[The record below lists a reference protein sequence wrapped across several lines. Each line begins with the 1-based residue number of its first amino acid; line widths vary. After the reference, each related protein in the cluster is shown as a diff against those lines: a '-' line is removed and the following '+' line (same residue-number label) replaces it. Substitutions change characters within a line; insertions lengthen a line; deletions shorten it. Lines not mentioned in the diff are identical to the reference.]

1 MDIKDIK
8 QRLKIGDVLAHY
20 GLIPDRNNRLICPW
34 HSDKIPSLQIYKE
47 TDTWCC
53 FSTNCKAGTGD
64 ALQFIENQDRKG
76 KHEAIKVAM
85 KIIGVESKIESMNE
99 IFSKLRTN
107 VKRSEKARQY
117 LKSRGLEKTEVGY
130 NGGGYK
136 HLKSCVIFPL
146 KSENGNIQS
155 LYGRS
160 IFDKKDQRHFYLK
173 NRKGLYPHYPKAET
187 KKLILTES
195 VIDAATLLEVEEIK
209 KNYEVLALYGTNG
222 LTDEHKKSIGKLAF
236 LEEIVLFFDGDEAG
250 RKASEKYNEELK
262 DICRI
267 SKVNTPDGEDINS
280 LIIGHENEV
289 LLHLINERE
298 SFIFHLENPIEN
310 KKYLNTENEE
320 YLIYENEE
328 LKIVL
333 LGGINVKQIDRL
345 RVTMLM
351 ERKPK
356 LSPLHTIRQSGMDL
370 YNDGFVEKF
379 VRRASEKLETQTQK
393 VRLMLAELVDELEA
407 YRMRKNE
414 GIKNRK
420 PKKRELTA
428 TQRRAAENYLK
439 SDNLLRQTNED
450 IGKTGVIGE
459 DKNRLLM
466 YLIFCTRKRQK
477 PLHVISLGASGTG
490 KTYLQEKI
498 AALMPDEEKIE
509 ITALSD
515 NAFYYFDKDEL
526 RNKLIIIEDLDGAEN
541 VLYQLRELMS
551 KKRITKTVTT
561 KDNNGKMKTITLE
574 VNGPIC
580 VAGTTTRENVYE
592 DNANRSI
599 LIYRD
604 ESRKQKE
611 SIMDYQRSL
620 SAGKI
625 DRIQEENAREL
636 LIDTQMLLRE
646 IKVINPFAERLKIP
660 NEVFKPLRTNDH
672 YLQFIEA
679 VTFYHQ
685 LQREVKIDSNG
696 EKYIETTLEDIKA
709 ANYLLK
715 DVLLSKSDEL
725 SGACR
730 KFFER
735 LKKHLKTENT
745 SVFYASEVRKEFR
758 MNPENLK
765 HYLRTLHKYNLV
777 RIVGGNRYKKGYEY
791 EIVDMAEY
799 RKLQDGI
806 KTALDIALEK
816 LTPESVSG

>member
-34 HSDKIPSLQIYKE
+34 HNDKIPSLQIYKE

-53 FSTNCKAGTGD
+53 FSTNCKSGTGD
-64 ALQFIENQDRKG
+64 SLQFIENQDKKG
-76 KHEAIKVAM
+76 KNEAIIIAK
-85 KIIGVESKIESMNE
+85 KIIGVETKTETMNE
-99 IFSKLRTN
+99 TFLKLKTN
-107 VKRSEKARQY
+107 VKRSEKARLY
-117 LKSRGLEKTEVGY
+117 LKSRGLEKTEIGY

-136 HLKSCVIFPL
+136 HLKNCLIFPL
-146 KSENGNIQS
+146 KSENGNIIS

-173 NRKGLYPHYPKAET
+173 NRKGLYPHYPKADT

-195 VIDAATLLEVEEIK
+195 VIDAATLLEVEEISQ
-209 KNYEVLALYGTNG
+209 NYEVLALYGTNG
-222 LTDEHKKSIGKLAF
+222 LTDEHKRAIERLAF
-236 LEEIVLFFDGDEAG
+236 LEEIILFFDGDEAG
-250 RKASEKYNEELK
+250 RKASEKYHKELK
-262 DICRI
+262 DICKI

-280 LIIGHENEV
+280 LIIGHDNNV

-298 SFIFHLENPIEN
+298 SFIFHLETPIEN

-393 VRLMLAELVDELEA
+393 VRLMLAELVEELEA
-407 YRMRKNE
+407 YRMRKSE
-414 GIKNRK
+414 GIRNKK
-420 PKKRELTA
+420 PKKRELTPG
-428 TQRRAAENYLK
+428 RRKAAEIYLK
-439 SDNLLRQTNED
+439 RDNLLRRTNED

-459 DKNRLLM
+459 EKNRLLM
-466 YLIFCTRKRQK
+466 FLIFNTRKRKK

-498 AALMPDEEKIE
+498 AALIPDEDKIE

-515 NAFYYFDKDEL
+515 NAFYYFDENDLCHKV
-526 RNKLIIIEDLDGAEN
+526 IIIEDMEGAEN
-541 VLYQLRELMS
+541 ALYQIRELMS
-551 KKRITKTVTT
+551 KGRITKTVTE
-561 KDNNGKMKTITLE
+561 KSASGKMRTVTRI
-574 VNGPIC
+574 VNGPIS
-580 VAGTTTRENVYE
+580 VAGTTTKENIYE

-604 ESRKQKE
+604 ESKE
-611 SIMDYQRSL
+611 QRERIMDYQRLL
-620 SAGKI
+620 SANKI
-625 DRIQEENAREL
+625 DISEQKKKIESFKDMQL
-636 LIDTQMLLRE
+636 LLTN
-646 IKVINPFAERLKIP
+646 IKVVNPFAEQLKIP
-660 NEVFKPLRTNDH
+660 EEVFKPLRTNDH

-685 LQREVKIDSNG
+685 YQREVKIDANG
-696 EKYIETTLEDIKA
+696 ERYIETTLEDIKA

-735 LKKHLKTENT
+735 LKKHLKAENKD
-745 SVFYASEVRKEFR
+745 VFYGSEIRKQFR
-758 MNPENLK
+758 MSPRTVS
-765 HYLRTLHKYNLV
+765 HYLYQLKQYGMIK
-777 RIVGGNRYKKGYEY
+777 IVGGNQYKNGYEY
-791 EIVDMAEY
+791 EIRDAEEY
-799 RKLQDGI
+799 KELQQGI
-806 KTALDIALEK
+806 KTALDIALENVK
-816 LTPESVSG
+816 KC